1 VIIDACMFGVG
12 ACMRKC
18 MYTPRNACLCI
29 DPILFTLPTPGWPSS
44 RRLFEGC
51 AAKEGTRLPA
61 LLLLL
66 HLLSA
71 PWLLPA

>member
-1 VIIDACMFGVG
+1 
-12 ACMRKC
+12 
-18 MYTPRNACLCI
+18 
-29 DPILFTLPTPGWPSS
+29 LFTLPTPGWPSS